1 MAYGGLEAKKNPIPL
16 ISNTP
21 IGWPQLCGISME
33 TPQNHGFVPGVFSI
47 LGEIMNW
54 MMCDKMSCYIY
65 IYIIRYMTS
74 SNISI

>member
-33 TPQNHGFVPGVFSI
+33 TPQNHGFVPGVFRMVVI
-47 LGEIMNW
+47 L
-54 MMCDKMSCYIY
+54 YIY
-65 IYIIRYMTS
+65 TYNIIGYMTYI
-74 SNISI
+74 NPIDPLLISLDDV